1 MSGHKS
7 AIKRPIFGRSD
18 LRGDRERKRG
28 EARHFGEIFAPQ
40 DKDDPMS
47 LPGVLA
53 VPFYLT
59 CPYKDT

>member
-28 EARHFGEIFAPQ
+28 EARQFGEIFAPQ
-40 DKDDPMS
+40 DKDEPMS
-47 LPGVLA
+47 LVQGCWP
-53 VPFYLT
+53 YLFI
-59 CPYKDT
+59 